1 MEIDPIS
8 KMTVDEKTAK
18 FTSGYCV
25 FFSVISIMGTEKKP
39 VAEQVRV
46 RRSCAKR
53 ATRAAIRVGD
63 FIM

>member
-25 FFSVISIMGTEKKP
+25 FFSVISIRERKKAGRGAGT
-39 VAEQVRV
+39 
-46 RRSCAKR
+46 STAKLCE
-53 ATRAAIRVGD
+53 ACDAGGD
-63 FIM
+63 